1 MAKRPCTR
9 RACARSDLRT
19 TLQDGERERE
29 RCRLFSF
36 SSPSLLRNSRSP
48 SSRCHFSLVMNPPSS
63 VGSREPLAKQ
73 GESPKE
79 GAGLEKVGSFLPF
92 LLRASLRSLP
102 RSSVGGPSGKPF
114 AHLGLPSLFGGRRRR
129 RLCRWW
135 WSQATRVSPSAEERE
150 RAPLSGR
157 EDGAAK
163 GASASLL
170 GDGGI
175 VGVGWRLLEE

>member
-1 MAKRPCTR
+1 MAKRPCMR

-19 TLQDGERERE
+19 TLQDGERESDVA
-29 RCRLFSF
+29 F
-36 SSPSLLRNSRSP
+36 SPSLLRNSRSP

-63 VGSREPLAKQ
+63 VGSREPLVKVSRRKKALDLRR
-73 GESPKE
+73 S
-79 GAGLEKVGSFLPF
+79 VGSFHSF
-92 LLRASLRSLP
+92 LELRCGVSP

-150 RAPLSGR
+150 RERAPLSGR
-157 EDGAAK
+157 EEGA
-163 GASASLL
+163 G
-170 GDGGI
+170 
-175 VGVGWRLLEE
+175 